1 MKLLKKKKY
10 FQCRDNSFYTEFTKK
25 EIADM
30 IDPFDFNT
38 IRPFLKKMDYGA
50 WETEYNRYVD
60 FAIHSGQNPK
70 IAIYKFISFMR
81 LAVPR
86 QWGYDEWEE
95 FIRDPNRL

>member
-1 MKLLKKKKY
+1 MKLFKKKKY

-38 IRPFLKKMDYGA
+38 VRPFLKKMDYGA

-60 FAIHSGQNPK
+60 FAIHSCLVYSIPSGV
-70 IAIYKFISFMR
+70 ILSTEV
-81 LAVPR
+81 L
-86 QWGYDEWEE
+86 
-95 FIRDPNRL
+95 

>member
-1 MKLLKKKKY
+1 MKLFKKKKY

-50 WETEYNRYVD
+50 WGNR
-60 FAIHSGQNPK
+60 I
-70 IAIYKFISFMR
+70 
-81 LAVPR
+81 
-86 QWGYDEWEE
+86 
-95 FIRDPNRL
+95 